1 MKELKSKKYRVSNIA
16 LQVPETKVY
25 KKRWL
30 VLVIFILYSSS
41 NALQW
46 IDPVQHYREHRGRI
60 LQGLQLFGGHDQHDI
75 HDILHLVHIPSELFA
90 R

>member
-1 MKELKSKKYRVSNIA
+1 MAGPGDLHPIQLQQRVA
-16 LQVPETKVY
+16 M
-25 KKRWL
+25 
-30 VLVIFILYSSS
+30 
-41 NALQW
+41 
-46 IDPVQHYREHRGRI
+46 DPVQHYREHRGRI